1 MLWAVENKTWLTE
14 VEVAACIMAV
24 AMTAFTLMVAHALW
38 KSLAGDNDKNTFA
51 VRLAA
56 NQNKK

>member
-1 MLWAVENKTWLTE
+1 MENKTWLTE